1 MTDAANLA
9 CTQPADIR
17 VATQQQWL
25 AAHPDQGKT
34 TLHAGSGD
42 YAPPENP
49 DLQPTLRV
57 LQALAQCHE
66 QTYRLYAEALG
77 IPLESV
83 QVRLQAALDLR
94 GLYAAADRIRAGF
107 SNLQATV
114 EISSPADVYEIE
126 RLRVTVERHAPV
138 LDIVRN
144 PTPVRIELILTHA
157 KGMAPIA
164 A

>member
-1 MTDAANLA
+1 MTDTSNSTCSDSANS
-9 CTQPADIR
+9 R
-17 VATQQQWL
+17 VATQQQRL
-25 AAHPDQGKT
+25 ARHPEQAKT
-34 TLHAGSGD
+34 ALLVTGAD
-42 YAPPENP
+42 AETDNP
-49 DLQPTLRV
+49 DLQPALRL
-57 LQALAQCHE
+57 LQALARCHE
-66 QTYRLYAEALG
+66 QTYRLFAEALG
-77 IPLESV
+77 IPLEGV

-144 PTPVRIELILTHA
+144 PTPVRIELVLMHNKNA
-157 KGMAPIA
+157 APIA

>member
-1 MTDAANLA
+1 MTAAF
-9 CTQPADIR
+9 DSR
-17 VATQQQWL
+17 VAAQQQCL
-25 AAHPDQGKT
+25 AADPEQGRI

-42 YAPPENP
+42 GSPPDNP
-49 DLQPTLRV
+49 DLLPVLRV

-77 IPLESV
+77 IPLQGV
-83 QVRLQAALDLR
+83 QVRLQAAMDLR
-94 GLYAAADRIRAGF
+94 GLYAAADRIRAGL

-114 EISSPADVYEIE
+114 EISSPADIYEIE

-144 PTPVRIELILTHA
+144 PTPVRVELVLTHSKDA
-157 KGMAPIA
+157 APIA